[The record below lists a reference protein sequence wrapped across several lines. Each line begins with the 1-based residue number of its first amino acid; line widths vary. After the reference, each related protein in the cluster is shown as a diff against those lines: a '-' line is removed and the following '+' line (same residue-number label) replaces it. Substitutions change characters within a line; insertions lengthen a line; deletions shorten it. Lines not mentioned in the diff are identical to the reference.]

1 MPVDSKHSAYEYAL
15 STWRQNRDAADG
27 ERAVKD
33 RGEAYLP
40 RLSGQDKR
48 SGKTDE
54 YIGYLARAAFFPAT
68 GRTVNGLQGLIALKP
83 PLVEVPDALVAYME
97 DVDLEGQSIE
107 ELANRVVND
116 VLITGRGGL
125 LVEYPVTDGT
135 ERTLAEAEG
144 LGLRA
149 YVKFYPAEN
158 IFNWRIGRVNGKAQL
173 VEVRL
178 QETYDYTVDEWTT
191 KSFQQIRVLSLT
203 SAGYNIKLFR
213 KEVKGGLETEKWEQ
227 VMDMTPI
234 FFGEPSR
241 EIPFVFVGPRDSTSE
256 VQKAPITDLA
266 AVNMQHFRNS
276 ADYENGLHWAGKPTP
291 VFTGDFVTEGDDDV
305 TEIRLGSQ
313 SGIHMT
319 MGSDAKMLVA
329 SGMDLEALRSAMDSK
344 KDEMTVLGA
353 RIIAAEKK
361 AAEAAETASIHR
373 AGESSVLAAL
383 AASISKSITK
393 VLNIMAQWTIGAE
406 KDVARFEL
414 NKDFVPENM
423 TPEELSALVS
433 AWQSAAIT
441 KRELFDLLVKGE
453 IISAEKTYEEHEEEL
468 ETENDER
475 EVKAQARLE
484 QQLKV
489 LQAQG
494 GNPKSGEA
502 E

>member
-1 MPVDSKHSAYEYAL
+1 MPIDSRHPAYDYAL
-15 STWRQNRDAADG
+15 PTWQQNRDANDG
-27 ERAVKD
+27 ERAVKE

-40 RLSGQDKR
+40 RLSGQDKKG
-48 SGKTDE
+48 SKTDE
-54 YIGYLARAAFFPAT
+54 YKGYLARAAFFPAT

-83 PLVEVPDALVAYME
+83 PMTEVPSALE
-97 DVDLEGQSIE
+97 DYTADIDLEGQSIE
-107 ELANRVVND
+107 ELANRVVSD

-125 LVEYPVTDGT
+125 LVEFPATDGV
-135 ERTLAEAEG
+135 ERTLAEAEA
-144 LGLRA
+144 LGLRP
-149 YVKFYPAEN
+149 YIKFYPAEN

-178 QETYDYTVDEWTT
+178 YETYDYMVDEWTT
-191 KSFQQIRVLSLT
+191 KAFHQIRVLKLEESVYKVL
-203 SAGYNIKLFR
+203 LFR
-213 KEVKGGLETEKWEQ
+213 KEVKGGTETEKWEQ
-227 VMDMTPI
+227 VSNLTPT
-234 FFGEPSR
+234 FRGQPET
-241 EIPFVFVGPRDSTSE
+241 EIPFIFVGTRDSTCE
-256 VQKAPITDLA
+256 VQKAPVTDLA
-266 AVNMQHFRNS
+266 SVNMQHFRNS

-291 VFTGDFVTEGDDDV
+291 VFTGDFVSDSEDDV

-329 SGMDLEALRSAMDSK
+329 SGMDLEALRSAMDAK

-393 VLNIMAQWTIGAE
+393 ALNIMARWTIGAE
-406 KDVARFEL
+406 DEVATFEL
-414 NKDFVPENM
+414 NKDFVPEAM
-423 TPEELSALVS
+423 SPEELSALVG
-433 AWQSAAIT
+433 AWQNGAIT
-441 KRELFDLLVKGE
+441 KKELFDLLVKGE
-453 IISAEKTYEEHEEEL
+453 IIGADTTYEEHEAEL
-468 ETENDER
+468 EGETDER
-475 EVKAQARLE
+475 EAKAQARLE

-489 LQAQG
+489 LQAQ
-494 GNPKSGEA
+494 SGKKTEEA